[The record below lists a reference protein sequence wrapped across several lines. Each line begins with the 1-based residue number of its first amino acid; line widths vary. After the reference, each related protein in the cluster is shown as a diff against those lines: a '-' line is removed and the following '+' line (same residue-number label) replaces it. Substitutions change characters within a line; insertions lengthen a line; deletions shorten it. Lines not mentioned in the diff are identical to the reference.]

1 MKTPSAELTS
11 KIESFARRRKGKLYA
26 PIPHPAFAHLSSR
39 HGPERFD
46 MIAPHLGFRNGTVLD
61 IGSRFG
67 YMAHRLED
75 MGYAV
80 TAVEVSKDDVYFL
93 KEIRDLCE
101 RRFEVIHDS
110 VFNLEKLE
118 YDVVFALNIFHH
130 FMKTE
135 KAFGQLD
142 DFLSRLKCRMM
153 IYQAHTPR
161 ERQMAGAY
169 RNMTPDEAV
178 QYLSEKLSLPRI
190 TEIGS
195 CRKSRKVL
203 NLTIPRILEVG
214 SYRRRRR
221 IFKLSE

>member
-11 KIESFARRRKGKLYA
+11 RIENYARRHKGKLYA
-26 PIPHPAFAHLSSR
+26 PIPHPAFAHLPSR
-39 HGPERFD
+39 HGPERFE

-75 MGYAV
+75 MGYSV
-80 TAVEVSKDDVYFL
+80 TAVEVSTENVNL
-93 KEIRDLCE
+93 LREIRDLCE
-101 RRFEVIHDS
+101 RKFEVIHDS
-110 VFNLEKLE
+110 VFNLEMPQ
-118 YDVVFALNIFHH
+118 YDIVFALNIFHH
-130 FMKTE
+130 FMKTRE
-135 KAFGQLD
+135 TFEQLD
-142 DFLSRLKCRMM
+142 DFLGRLKCRMM
-153 IYQAHTPR
+153 IYQAHYAH

-190 TEIGS
+190 NEIGS
-195 CRKSRKVL
+195 CRKTRKIL
-203 NLTIPRILEVG
+203 NVTIPRILEVG

-221 IFKLSE
+221 IFRLSE

>member
-1 MKTPSAELTS
+1 MKLPSAELIRE
-11 KIESFARRRKGKLYA
+11 IESYARRRKGKLYN
-26 PIPHPAFAHLSSR
+26 PIPHPAFAHLPYR

-75 MGYAV
+75 MGYSV
-80 TAVEVSKDDVYFL
+80 TAVEVAKDDMYFL
-93 KEIRDLCE
+93 TEIRDLCE

-110 VFNLEKLE
+110 VFNLDKLE
-118 YDVVFALNIFHH
+118 YDVVIALNIFHH
-130 FMKTE
+130 FMKTRDTFE
-135 KAFGQLD
+135 QLD
-142 DFLSRLKCRMM
+142 DFLGRLKCRML
-153 IYQAHTPR
+153 IYQAHYPH
-161 ERQMAGAY
+161 ERQMAGAW

-195 CRKSRKVL
+195 CRKTRKIL
-203 NLTIPRILEVG
+203 NVTIPRILEVG

-221 IFKLSE
+221 IFGLCE

>member
-1 MKTPSAELTS
+1 MKTPSAELIS
-11 KIESFARRRKGKLYA
+11 EIETYARQHKGKLYA
-26 PIPHPAFAHLSSR
+26 PIPHPTLAHLPSR

-75 MGYAV
+75 MGYSV
-80 TAVEVSKDDVYFL
+80 TAVEVAKDDIYFL

-101 RRFEVIHDS
+101 RKFEVIHDS

-130 FMKTE
+130 FMKTRE
-135 KAFGQLD
+135 AFEQLD
-142 DFLSRLKCRMM
+142 DFLGRLKCRMM
-153 IYQAHTPR
+153 IYQAHSPH

-178 QYLSEKLSLPRI
+178 QYLSEKLFLPRI
-190 TEIGS
+190 ADIGS
-195 CRKSRKVL
+195 CRKSRKIL
-203 NLTIPRILEVG
+203 NVTIPRILEVG

-221 IFKLSE
+221 IFRLSE